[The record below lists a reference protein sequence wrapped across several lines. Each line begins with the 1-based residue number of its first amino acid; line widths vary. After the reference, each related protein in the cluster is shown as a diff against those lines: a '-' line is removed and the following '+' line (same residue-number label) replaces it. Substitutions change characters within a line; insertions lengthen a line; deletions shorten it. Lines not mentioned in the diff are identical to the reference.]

1 MVKLVYFLYAI
12 MNVTKVMFAN
22 LQNGAQNLIVLNLAQ
37 TVKGKHARISK
48 LKNNNGRVKPP
59 NNIKG

>member
-37 TVKGKHARISK
+37 TVKGKYARILK
-48 LKNNNGRVKPP
+48 LKNNNGRGNPP
-59 NNIKG
+59 YNTKG